1 MTPYEA
7 WYGTKPHIN
16 NLRVWGCYVYVHIP
30 DPKKLDHRVT
40 RGHFLGFTKSRLIVR
55 WYDPST
61 NVVKHANAVRFD
73 ELNTRL
79 TSSDQLSPGA
89 LILSGSDP
97 SIPELTSIIDLTDHP
112 HLGTTPF
119 MISLQLPPLGTG
131 LGCYISTDTYHNLP
145 YISSFTSGTPLS
157 QQLLQHGQYNSSFWV
172 LSINSKE
179 FLTAPAVIDY
189 LKSIQLDNTTLYVPA
204 IFARCVASHRTSLS
218 GNRAI
223 FNQIL
228 LITEPSATLD
238 SASPSIVVCVGLKVV
253 SSPIRPDTPAPF
265 GATYSSPFASDW
277 HDALFQNYNKMLATG
292 TFSAPILRSSVP
304 PQKTVL
310 RPCVVC
316 RVKDTPVPN
325 QYDLFARTCTDGSTQ
340 RENINFTDSYS
351 PVASIDSLCLLLNL
365 AASECLLISILDIS
379 NAFQNSIIFDAAER
393 VYLSLPPLYLEW
405 FRPTVARL

>member
-16 NLRVWGCYVYVHIP
+16 NLRVWGCYIYVHIP

-223 FNQIL
+223 FNQIR
-228 LITEPSATLD
+228 LITEPRATLD

-253 SSPIRPDTPAPF
+253 SSPIQPDTPAPF

-292 TFSAPILRSSVP
+292 TFSAPILRFSVP

-310 RPCVVC
+310 RPRVVC
-316 RVKDTPVPN
+316 R
-325 QYDLFARTCTDGSTQ
+325 
-340 RENINFTDSYS
+340 
-351 PVASIDSLCLLLNL
+351 